1 MTEAGVAARLAGLL
15 ERIDA
20 AARRAGRDPRTVTLV
35 GAAKRQE
42 PERLIAA
49 WEAGLRVFGENHV
62 QEAEAH
68 RQLLPAADLHL
79 IGPLQSNKAKK
90 AVELCSTVHSVDR
103 PKIAQVLD
111 REAEARGRRLPVF
124 LEVNLGGEDT
134 KSGFAP
140 DGLAAA
146 VAPLAVLENLDVRG
160 LMAIP
165 PPGPDAEASRPH
177 FRRLAGLARELAARP
192 EWRGRFAGELSIGM
206 SDDFEVA
213 VEEGSSFVRIGT
225 ALFGH
230 REARP

>member
-1 MTEAGVAARLAGLL
+1 MVGSGVADRLAGLRA
-15 ERIDA
+15 RIAAA
-20 AARRAGRDPRTVTLV
+20 AARSGRDAGSVTLV

-42 PERLIAA
+42 PERLLEA
-49 WEAGLRVFGENHV
+49 WTAGLTVFGENHV

-68 RQLLPAADLHL
+68 RLLLPAADLHL
-79 IGPLQSNKAKK
+79 IGPLQSNKARR

-103 PKIAQVLD
+103 LKIAHLLD
-111 REAEARGRRLPVF
+111 REAGARGQRLAVF

-134 KSGFAP
+134 KAGFAP

-146 VAPLAVLENLDVRG
+146 VAPVAELANLEVLG

-177 FRRLAGLARELAARP
+177 FRRLAVLARSLSERP
-192 EWRGRFAGELSIGM
+192 EWHGRFAGQLSMGM

-213 VEEGSSFVRIGT
+213 VEEGAHFVRVGT
-225 ALFGH
+225 ALFGP
-230 REARP
+230 RVRP